1 MQKRWMSAVAAA
13 AVCGVA
19 VAQMSAPMAQ
29 PGPAPVAGPAGEVQR
44 GYAGQKGN
52 ILKAADEMPAA
63 DYLSMPTPGIRT
75 YARVVNHITEA
86 QTASCGAVN
95 GNTNLPKVPADT
107 ADKAVIVATMAKPGT
122 ILRRPLGA
130 KTVFGV
136 EAELPKVPV
145 GKAKKRQTLRQNAKA
160 EREKA
165 AKALA
170 ELDQS
175 YRRRLAAL
183 HEELHGVQNQ
193 IRQVSREWKDRRKSL
208 PAAHRLKPRR

>member
-1 MQKRWMSAVAAA
+1 MQKRWMSAVSVA
-13 AVCGVA
+13 AVCSMA

-95 GNTNLPKVPADT
+95 GSKDLPKVPADT
-107 ADKAVIVATMAKPGT
+107 ADKAVIVAALKASFDECDKAFASATDANLLEMITAGT
-122 ILRRPLGA
+122 RKRSRVGLLWGVVSHDNEQYATLALYLRMKG
-130 KTVFGV
+130 
-136 EAELPKVPV
+136 
-145 GKAKKRQTLRQNAKA
+145 
-160 EREKA
+160 
-165 AKALA
+165 
-170 ELDQS
+170 
-175 YRRRLAAL
+175 
-183 HEELHGVQNQ
+183 
-193 IRQVSREWKDRRKSL
+193 
-208 PAAHRLKPRR
+208 LKPPSMEM